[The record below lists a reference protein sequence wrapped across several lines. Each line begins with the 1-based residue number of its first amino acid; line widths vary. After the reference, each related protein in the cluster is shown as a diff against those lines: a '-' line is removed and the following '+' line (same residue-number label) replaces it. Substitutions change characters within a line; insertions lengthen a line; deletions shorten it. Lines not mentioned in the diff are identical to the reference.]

1 MTNAQGLL
9 LVAHGSRDPEAGPV
23 AVDVAAGL
31 EKALPGLVARAAFL
45 ELSEPAPAA
54 ALDELVAAG
63 VTDVVIQ
70 PFLLGNAYH
79 SKVDLPEV
87 VEAAA
92 ERGLAVELGRVL
104 APHPALLPALVERL
118 PAVEYDALVLA
129 AAGSS
134 DPEGNAHVVDLAR
147 ALTIQLGIPTT
158 TAYAS
163 ATEPTVDVA
172 VAAHQKAGAQH
183 VAVSTYLLAPG
194 TFASKIRDLAQAA
207 GAVAVSAPLG
217 ASQQIIDL
225 VVQRS
230 GLA

>member
-1 MTNAQGLL
+1 MNGQGLL
-9 LVAHGSRDPEAGPV
+9 LVAHGSRDPGAAPV
-23 AVDVAAGL
+23 AFDVAAGL
-31 EKALPGLVARAAFL
+31 EKALPGLVAKTAFL
-45 ELSEPAPAA
+45 ELSEPHPAT
-54 ALDELVAAG
+54 ALDELASAG

-79 SKVDLPEV
+79 SKIDLPEV

-92 ERGLAVELGRVL
+92 ERGLAVELGKVL

-118 PAVEYDALVLA
+118 PAAEYDALVLA

-134 DPEGNAHVVDLAR
+134 DPEGNAHVIDLAR

-163 ATEPTVDVA
+163 AASPTVDAA
-172 VAAHQKAGAQH
+172 VRAAREAGAER
-183 VAVSTYLLAPG
+183 VVVSTYLLAPG
-194 TFASKIRDLAQAA
+194 LFATKIRDLGLSA
-207 GAVAVSAPLG
+207 GAVAVSEPLG

-225 VVQRS
+225 TLARA

>member
-1 MTNAQGLL
+1 MMSAQGLL
-9 LVAHGSRDPEAGPV
+9 LVAHGSRDPEAAPI
-23 AVDVAAGL
+23 AFDVADGL
-31 EKALPGLVARAAFL
+31 EKALPGLVAKAAFL
-45 ELSEPAPAA
+45 ELSEPDPAT
-54 ALDELVAAG
+54 ALDELAAAG

-92 ERGLAVELGRVL
+92 ERGLAVELGKVL
-104 APHPALLPALVERL
+104 APHPALLPALVERI

-147 ALTIQLGIPTT
+147 ALTILLGVPTT

-163 ATEPTVDVA
+163 AAEPTVDAA
-172 VAAHQKAGAQH
+172 VAAAREAGAES

-194 TFASKIRDLAQAA
+194 LFASKIRDLAQAA

-225 VVQRS
+225 VFHRS